1 VLWEKTHGE
10 DYENCRQ
17 KQVGNSFE
25 VLSPWQ
31 GYPPK
36 KRKERKTTE
45 LIEVFEMLGDPRKL
59 NDLPEDVRAILKFI
73 RLESFLQE
81 A

>member
-1 VLWEKTHGE
+1 MEIVMRISGRRKWELFVR
-10 DYENCRQ
+10 YYP
-17 KQVGNSFE
+17 
-25 VLSPWQ
+25 PWQ

-36 KRKERKTTE
+36 KRGERKTTE
-45 LIEVFEMLGDPRKL
+45 VIEVFEMLGDPRRL
-59 NDLPEDVRAILKFI
+59 GDIPEEVRAILKFI

>member
-1 VLWEKTHGE
+1 MRIAGKNKWEILLK
-10 DYENCRQ
+10 YYP
-17 KQVGNSFE
+17 
-25 VLSPWQ
+25 PWQ

-36 KRKERKTTE
+36 KRRERKTTE
-45 LIEVFEMLGDPRKL
+45 VIEVFEMLGDPRKL
-59 NDLPEDVRAILKFI
+59 RDIPEDVRAILKFI